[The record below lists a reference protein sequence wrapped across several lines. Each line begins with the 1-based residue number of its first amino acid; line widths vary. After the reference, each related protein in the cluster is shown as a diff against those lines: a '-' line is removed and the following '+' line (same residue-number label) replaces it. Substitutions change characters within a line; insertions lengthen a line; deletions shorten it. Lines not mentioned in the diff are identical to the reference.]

1 MILTAII
8 FLVILSALVLIHELG
23 HFLVAKKLNIKVEEF
38 GFGLPPRIIGV
49 KRGET
54 IYSINWLPIGG
65 FVKLFGEDDA
75 GGGKVVTK
83 SKELGSKSKKDIGRA
98 FFARPVRQRAAVVIA
113 GVVMNTLLAVAI
125 FYVFMFLSGFH
136 TELPLFGHHQFF
148 GVTQSIKTDITVD
161 SVEKMSPAELAG
173 IPGGARVIAVND
185 KKVLDI
191 EDFTTQI
198 KKDAGEQ
205 VKISY
210 IDPKSKKTTSKL
222 VVPRVNPPKGQG
234 ALGVSLYGLSTA
246 VLDYKTPVQKV
257 FSGVIHPAN
266 LLVYNFEVI
275 GQLAQAAIKE
285 HNAAPLSE
293 GVSGPVGI
301 YSIVGAIVKI
311 PDVRQRV
318 IELLNLAGILSISL
332 AFFNILP
339 IPALDGGR
347 LFFILIEGVTG
358 KKVDPK
364 YEGIAHSIG
373 MAVLLIL
380 ILLVTFKDIFQFIL

>member
-1 MILTAII
+1 
-8 FLVILSALVLIHELG
+8 
-23 HFLVAKKLNIKVEEF
+23 
-38 GFGLPPRIIGV
+38 
-49 KRGET
+49 
-54 IYSINWLPIGG
+54 
-65 FVKLFGEDDA
+65 
-75 GGGKVVTK
+75 
-83 SKELGSKSKKDIGRA
+83 
-98 FFARPVRQRAAVVIA
+98 
-113 GVVMNTLLAVAI
+113 
-125 FYVFMFLSGFH
+125 MFLSGFH